1 MTQMGRSK
9 KTAAATEPVT
19 GRRVAKVPVIMQLE
33 ALECGAACLDMI
45 LAYYG
50 KWIPL
55 EQVRK
60 DCGVSRDG
68 SNANY
73 IRRAALNYGLN
84 AEGYRVEASYLEKE
98 GIFPCILFWNFNH
111 FVVLDGFR
119 KGKAVLNDPA
129 RGIIEVS
136 KEEFETSF
144 SGIIIEMSPGEG
156 FVPSG
161 SPKSILGFVKKK
173 MKGLAGSFLFAV
185 ILSAITAIVGMVT
198 PAFQRVF
205 LDRLLPGKSP
215 EWVTPFLVLTTAL
228 ALIQMITSVIERIF
242 SLKMEGKLAVTS
254 NSEYMWHVLRLPV
267 EFFSQRQTGDIAMR
281 KQTNATIASTMI
293 NTFTPLFLNIVM
305 MIFYL
310 FVMIRYNWI
319 LSMIGI
325 VTILINSSL
334 QKFVSNKKIN
344 ISRVMMRDAAKLQS
358 TTVSGIEMIET
369 IKASGVEDE
378 FFSKWA
384 GYQASVNRQEKK
396 GQHITQY
403 YGLLLAFVTQLS
415 NSLIL
420 ALGLLATM
428 RGYFSVG
435 MLFGFQTLLTSFTAP
450 VTQLTSA
457 RDLIREM
464 RTDMERIEDV
474 LEYPTDVDPER
485 LKLNES
491 ISYTK
496 LSGRVEMRNITF
508 GYSPLARPLI
518 ENFSL
523 TVEPGQKIAFVGA
536 SGCGKSTLAKL
547 LTGLYKPWSGEILYD
562 GKRIEDIDRNLF
574 TGSVAKVDQ
583 EVTLFEDTIAQNI
596 KMWDTSIENFEMI
609 LAARDAS
616 IHADII
622 DRDGGYNYVLHENG
636 KDLSGGQRQ
645 RLEIARVLA
654 QDPTVL
660 IMDEATSALD
670 ARTEA
675 EVVSSVHE
683 RGITCI
689 VVAHRLSTI
698 RDCDEIIVMDQG
710 HVVERGTH
718 KELFEKG
725 GLYKQLVTS
734 E

>member
-1 MTQMGRSK
+1 MGIWTK
-9 KTAAATEPVT
+9 KTGEKEPVT
-19 GRRVAKVPVIMQLE
+19 GKKVAKVPVIMQLE

-55 EQVRK
+55 EKVRK

-68 SNANY
+68 SNANH
-73 IRRAALNYGLN
+73 IRLAAINYGMN
-84 AEGYRVEASYLEKE
+84 AEGYKVEPEYLERE
-98 GIFPCILFWNFNH
+98 GIFPCILFWNANH

-129 RGIIEVS
+129 RGHVEVS
-136 KEEFETSF
+136 RQEFLDSF
-144 SGIIIEMSPGEG
+144 TGIIIELFPGENFVPEGKPKGIMG
-156 FVPSG
+156 FVR
-161 SPKSILGFVKKK
+161 KK
-173 MKGLAGSFLFAV
+173 MRGLGPSFAYAV
-185 ILSAITAIVGMVT
+185 ALSAIAALIGMIN
-198 PAFQRVF
+198 PALTRVF
-205 LDRLLPGKSP
+205 MDRLLPGKSP
-215 EWVTPFLVLTTAL
+215 EWVIPFLAIASGL
-228 ALIQMITSVIERIF
+228 AIIQIIISFVERIF
-242 SLKMEGKLAVTS
+242 SLKMEGKMAITS

-267 EFFSQRQTGDIAMR
+267 DFFSQRQTGDLAMR
-281 KQTNATIASTMI
+281 KLTNATIASTMI
-293 NTFTPLFLNIVM
+293 NTLTPLILNAVM

-310 FVMIRYNWI
+310 VVMVKYNVL
-319 LSMIGI
+319 LSMVG
-325 VTILINSSL
+325 VVSILINSAL
-334 QKFVSNKKIN
+334 QKYISNKKIN
-344 ISRVMMRDAAKLQS
+344 ISRVKLRDAAKLQS
-358 TTVSGIEMIET
+358 ATVSGIEMIET

-384 GYQASVNRQEKK
+384 GYQASVNKQEMTS
-396 GQHITQY
+396 QHITQY
-403 YGLLLAFVTQLS
+403 YGLILTFISAMT
-415 NSLIL
+415 NDLII
-420 ALGLLATM
+420 AIGLLSTM
-428 RGYFSVG
+428 TGNFTVG
-435 MLFGFQTLLTSFTAP
+435 MLSGFQLLLSNFRAP
-450 VTQLTSA
+450 VTMMTSA
-457 RDLIREM
+457 RDMIREM

-474 LEYPTDVDPER
+474 LEYPTDVNPEE
-485 LKLNES
+485 LNLQDDV
-491 ISYTK
+491 SYSK
-496 LSGRVEMRNITF
+496 LSGKIEMKNVTF
-508 GYSPLARPLI
+508 GYSPLGKPLLQ
-518 ENFSL
+518 NFNL

-547 LTGLYKPWSGEILYD
+547 LTGLYQPWSGEILFD
-562 GKRIEDIDRNLF
+562 GIPIDQIDRNRF

-583 EVTLFEDTIAQNI
+583 EVTLFEDTIGNNI
-596 KMWDTSIENFEMI
+596 KMWDNSIEDFEVI

-616 IHADII
+616 IHSDII
-622 DRDGGYNYVLHENG
+622 EREGGYRYMLRENG

-675 EVVSSVHE
+675 EVVESIHK

-710 HVVERGTH
+710 VVVERGTH
-718 KELFEKG
+718 AQLYQKG
-725 GLYKQLVTS
+725 GLYKELVTS

>member
-1 MTQMGRSK
+1 MTGK
-9 KTAAATEPVT
+9 K
-19 GRRVAKVPVIMQLE
+19 VAKVPVIMQLE

-50 KWIPL
+50 KWVPL

-73 IRRAALNYGLN
+73 IRRAAINYGLN
-84 AEGYRVEASYLEKE
+84 ADGYKVEASYLEKE
-98 GIFPCILFWNFNH
+98 GIFPCILFWSFNH

-119 KGKAVLNDPA
+119 KGRAVLNDPA
-129 RGIIEVS
+129 RGLIEVS
-136 KEEFETSF
+136 REEFESNF
-144 SGIIIEMSPGEG
+144 SGIIIEMSPGED
-156 FVPSG
+156 FEPSG
-161 SPKSILGFVKKK
+161 SPKSIMGFVRRK
-173 MKGLAGSFLFAV
+173 MKGLGPSFAFAV
-185 ILSAITAIVGMVT
+185 ALSAITALVGMVN
-198 PAFQRVF
+198 PALQRVF
-205 LDRLLPGKSP
+205 LDRLLSGKSP
-215 EWVTPFLVLTTAL
+215 EWVTPFLVLVTVFAV
-228 ALIQMITSVIERIF
+228 IQMITAVVERIF
-242 SLKMEGKLAVTS
+242 SLKMEGKLAITS

-293 NTFTPLFLNIVM
+293 NTFTPLILNVATM
-305 MIFYL
+305 LFYL
-310 FVMIRYNWI
+310 IVMIRYNVVLSLIGVISI
-319 LSMIGI
+319 L
-325 VTILINSSL
+325 LNSALS
-334 QKFVSNKKIN
+334 KYISNKKIN
-344 ISRVMMRDAAKLQS
+344 VSRVRLRDAAKLQS

-369 IKASGVEDE
+369 IKASGVEDA
-378 FFSKWA
+378 FFAKWA
-384 GYQASVNRQEKK
+384 GYQASVNRQDMK

-403 YGLLLAFVTQLS
+403 YGLILTFVTQLS
-415 NSLIL
+415 NDVIL
-420 ALGLLATM
+420 FLGLYLTM
-428 RGYFSVG
+428 TGHFTTG
-435 MLFGFQTLLTSFTAP
+435 MLFGFQTLLISFSSP
-450 VTQLTSA
+450 VNQLTSA

-474 LEYPTDVDPER
+474 LEYQTDVTPDS
-485 LKLNES
+485 LDLNDQ

-496 LSGRVEMRNITF
+496 LSGRVEMKNVTF
-508 GYSPLARPLI
+508 GYSPLAKPLI

-562 GKRIEDIDRNLF
+562 GHKLEEIDRNLF

-596 KMWDTSIENFEMI
+596 KMWDSSIENFEVI
-609 LAARDAS
+609 LASRDAS
-616 IHADII
+616 IHSDII
-622 DRDGGYNYVLHENG
+622 ERDGGYNYVLHENG

-675 EVVSSVHE
+675 EVVRSVQE

-718 KELFEKG
+718 KELFAKG
-725 GLYKQLVTS
+725 GLYRQLVTS

>member
-1 MTQMGRSK
+1 MGK
-9 KTAAATEPVT
+9 WNKYAAATEPVT
-19 GRRVAKVPVIMQLE
+19 GKKVAKVPVIMQLE
-33 ALECGAACLDMI
+33 ALECGAACLDMV

-55 EQVRK
+55 EKVRK

-73 IRRAALNYGLN
+73 IRRAAMNYGMN
-84 AEGYRVEASYLEKE
+84 ADGYKVEASYLEEE

-119 KGKAVLNDPA
+119 KGRAVLNDPA
-129 RGIIEVS
+129 RGLVEVS
-136 KEEFETSF
+136 KEEFESSF
-144 SGIIIEMSPGEG
+144 SGIIIELSPGEN
-156 FVPSG
+156 FVAEG
-161 SPKSILGFVKKK
+161 SPKSIMGFVRKK
-173 MKGLAGSFLFAV
+173 MRGLGPSFVFAV
-185 ILSAITAIVGMVT
+185 LLSAIVALAGMLN

-205 LDRLLPGKSP
+205 LDRLLSGKSP
-215 EWVTPFLVLTTAL
+215 EWVTPFLILVSAV
-228 ALIQMITSVIERIF
+228 ALIQIISGVVERIF
-242 SLKMEGKLAVTS
+242 SLRMEGKLAVTS

-267 EFFSQRQTGDIAMR
+267 EFYSQRQAGDIAMR
-281 KQTNATIASTMI
+281 KQTNSTIASTMI
-293 NTFTPLFLNIVM
+293 NTFTPLILNACM

-310 FVMIRYNWI
+310 FVMVRYSPL
-319 LSMIGI
+319 LSLIG
-325 VTILINSSL
+325 VVSILINSSL
-334 QKFVSNKKIN
+334 QKHYSHKKIN
-344 ISRVMMRDAAKLQS
+344 VSRVRLRDMAKLQS

-369 IKASGVEDE
+369 IKAGGVEDE

-384 GYQASVNRQEKK
+384 GYQASVNRQAMA

-403 YGLLLAFVTQLS
+403 SGLVLAFVTQLS
-415 NSLIL
+415 NDLIL
-420 ALGLLATM
+420 ALGLLFTM
-428 RGYFSVG
+428 SGHFTIG
-435 MLFGFQTLLTSFTAP
+435 MLWGFQTLLTNFTAP

-474 LEYPTDVDPER
+474 LEYQTDVSPDS
-485 LKLNES
+485 LKLNDD
-491 ISYTK
+491 ISYVK
-496 LSGRVEMRNITF
+496 LSGKVEMKNVTF
-508 GYSPLARPLI
+508 GYSPLAKPLI

-547 LTGLYKPWSGEILYD
+547 LTGLYKPWSGEILFD
-562 GKRIEDIDRNLF
+562 GKKLEDIDRNLF

-583 EVTLFEDTIAQNI
+583 EVTLFEDTIAANI
-596 KMWDTSIENFEMI
+596 KMWDTSIEGFEMI

-616 IHADII
+616 IHSDII
-622 DRDGGYNYVLHENG
+622 ARDGGYNYVLHENG

-654 QDPTVL
+654 QDPTIM

-675 EVVSSVHE
+675 AVVQSVQQ

-698 RDCDEIIVMDQG
+698 RDCDEIIVMDHG

-718 KELFEKG
+718 KELYEKG
-725 GLYKQLVTS
+725 GLYRELVTS

>member
-1 MTQMGRSK
+1 M
-9 KTAAATEPVT
+9 
-19 GRRVAKVPVIMQLE
+19 
-33 ALECGAACLDMI
+33 
-45 LAYYG
+45 
-50 KWIPL
+50 
-55 EQVRK
+55 
-60 DCGVSRDG
+60 
-68 SNANY
+68 
-73 IRRAALNYGLN
+73 
-84 AEGYRVEASYLEKE
+84 
-98 GIFPCILFWNFNH
+98 
-111 FVVLDGFR
+111 
-119 KGKAVLNDPA
+119 
-129 RGIIEVS
+129 
-136 KEEFETSF
+136 
-144 SGIIIEMSPGEG
+144 
-156 FVPSG
+156 
-161 SPKSILGFVKKK
+161 
-173 MKGLAGSFLFAV
+173 FAV
-185 ILSAITAIVGMVT
+185 ILSAVTALVGMVN
-198 PAFQRVF
+198 PAVQRVF
-205 LDRLLPGKSP
+205 LDWLLPGKKP
-215 EWVTPFLVLTTAL
+215 EWVMPFMFITASL
-228 ALIQMITSVIERIF
+228 AVIQMAAAVVDRIF
-242 SLKMEGKLAVTS
+242 SLRMEGKLAVTS

-281 KQTNATIASTMI
+281 KKTNASIASTMI
-293 NTFTPLFLNIVM
+293 NTFTPLILNVGM
-305 MIFYL
+305 MFFYL

-319 LSMIGI
+319 LSMIG
-325 VTILINSSL
+325 VASILVNSMLS
-334 QKFVSNKKIN
+334 KYISNKKIN
-344 ISRVMMRDAAKLQS
+344 ISRVMLRDAAKLQS
-358 TTVSGIEMIET
+358 ATVSGIEMIET

-384 GYQASVNRQEKK
+384 GYQASVNRQEMTS
-396 GQHITQY
+396 QNITQY
-403 YGLLLAFVTQLS
+403 YGLLLGFVTQLS
-415 NSLIL
+415 NDIIL
-420 ALGLLATM
+420 ALGLLFTM
-428 RGYFSVG
+428 SGSFSVG
-435 MLFGFQTLLTSFTAP
+435 MLFGFQTLLSNFTAP
-450 VTQLTSA
+450 VTELTSA

-474 LEYPTDVDPER
+474 LEYKTDVQPES
-485 LKLNES
+485 LSLNED

-496 LSGRVEMRNITF
+496 LSGRVEMKNVTF
-508 GYSPLARPLI
+508 GYSPLAKPLI

-547 LTGLYKPWSGEILYD
+547 LTGLYKPWSGEILFD
-562 GKRIEDIDRNLF
+562 GKRLEDIDRNLF

-596 KMWDTSIENFEMI
+596 KMWDNSIENFEVI

-616 IHADII
+616 IHSDII
-622 DRDGGYNYVLHENG
+622 ERDGGYNYVLRENG

-675 EVVSSVHE
+675 EVVQSVHE

-718 KELFEKG
+718 EELYKKG

>member
-1 MTQMGRSK
+1 MWNK
-9 KTAAATEPVT
+9 NIAATEPVT
-19 GRRVAKVPVIMQLE
+19 GKKVAKVPVIMQLE
-33 ALECGAACLDMI
+33 ALECGAACLTMI

-55 EQVRK
+55 EKVRK

-73 IRRAALNYGLN
+73 IRRAAINYGLN
-84 AEGYRVEASYLEKE
+84 AEGFRVEPSYLEKE
-98 GIFPCILFWNFNH
+98 GIFPCIAFWNFNH
-111 FVVLDGFR
+111 FVVVDGFR
-119 KGKAVLNDPA
+119 KGRAVLNDPA
-129 RGIIEVS
+129 RGLIEVS
-136 KEEFETSF
+136 KEEFESCF
-144 SGIIIEMSPGEG
+144 SGIIIEMAPGEG
-156 FVPSG
+156 FVPEG
-161 SPKSILGFVKKK
+161 SPKSIMGFVRRK
-173 MKGLAGSFLFAV
+173 MKGLGPSFVFAV
-185 ILSAITAIVGMVT
+185 LLSGITAMVGMLN

-205 LDRLLPGKSP
+205 LDNLLSGRNP
-215 EWVTPFLVLTTAL
+215 EWVTPFLILVSAVT
-228 ALIQMITSVIERIF
+228 LIQIVNAVVERIF
-242 SLKMEGKLAVTS
+242 SLKMEGKLAISS

-293 NTFTPLFLNIVM
+293 NTFTPLILNAGM

-310 FVMIRYNWI
+310 IVMVRYNLV
-319 LSMIGI
+319 LSLIGI
-325 VTILINSSL
+325 TSILVNSTL
-334 QKFVSNKKIN
+334 QKHISNRKIN
-344 ISRVMMRDAAKLQS
+344 VSRVRLRDAAKLQS

-369 IKASGVEDE
+369 IKAAGVEDE

-384 GYQASVNRQEKK
+384 GYQASVNRQDMK

-403 YGLLLAFVTQLS
+403 SGLLLGFVTQLS
-415 NSLIL
+415 NDLIL
-420 ALGLLATM
+420 ALGLLFVMSGNFT
-428 RGYFSVG
+428 VG

-474 LEYPTDVDPER
+474 LEYQTDVSPES
-485 LKLNES
+485 LKLNDD
-491 ISYTK
+491 IQYVK
-496 LSGRVEMRNITF
+496 LGGKVELKNVTF
-508 GYSPLARPLI
+508 GYSPLAKPLI

-536 SGCGKSTLAKL
+536 SGCGKSTIAKL
-547 LTGLYKPWSGEILYD
+547 LTGLYKPWSGEILFD
-562 GKRIEDIDRNLF
+562 GKRLEDIDRNLF

-583 EVTLFEDTIAQNI
+583 DVTLFEDTIASNI
-596 KMWDTSIENFEMI
+596 KMWDNSIENFEVI

-616 IHADII
+616 IHDDII
-622 DRDGGYNYVLHENG
+622 ARDGGYNYILHENG

-654 QDPTVL
+654 QDPTIL

-675 EVVSSVHE
+675 EVVQSVQE

-698 RDCDEIIVMDQG
+698 RDCDEIIVMDNG

-718 KELFEKG
+718 KELYAKD
-725 GLYKQLVTS
+725 GLYRKLVTS

>member
-1 MTQMGRSK
+1 MGMWKSK
-9 KTAAATEPVT
+9 KYAVEPVT

-55 EQVRK
+55 EKVRK

-73 IRRAALNYGLN
+73 IRRAAINYGLN
-84 AEGYRVEASYLEKE
+84 ADGYKVEASYLEKE

-119 KGKAVLNDPA
+119 KGRAVLNDPA
-129 RGIIEVS
+129 RGHVEVS
-136 KEEFETSF
+136 KEEFESSF
-144 SGIIIEMSPGEG
+144 SGIMIEMSPGEN
-156 FVPSG
+156 FVPEG
-161 SPKSILGFVKKK
+161 SPKSIMGFVRRK
-173 MKGLAGSFLFAV
+173 MRGLGPSFLFAV
-185 ILSAITAIVGMVT
+185 ILSAVTALVGMVN
-198 PAFQRVF
+198 PAVQRVF
-205 LDRLLPGKSP
+205 LDWLLPGKKP
-215 EWVTPFLVLTTAL
+215 EWVMPFMFITASL
-228 ALIQMITSVIERIF
+228 AVIQMAAAVVDRIF
-242 SLKMEGKLAVTS
+242 SLRMEGKLAVTS

-281 KQTNATIASTMI
+281 KKTNASIASTMI
-293 NTFTPLFLNIVM
+293 NTFTPLILNVGM
-305 MIFYL
+305 MFFYL

-319 LSMIGI
+319 LSMIG
-325 VTILINSSL
+325 VASILVNSMLS
-334 QKFVSNKKIN
+334 KYISNKKIN
-344 ISRVMMRDAAKLQS
+344 ISRVMLRDAAKLQS
-358 TTVSGIEMIET
+358 ATVSGIEMIET

-384 GYQASVNRQEKK
+384 GYQASVNRQEMTS
-396 GQHITQY
+396 QNITQY
-403 YGLLLAFVTQLS
+403 YGLLLGFVTQLT
-415 NSLIL
+415 NDIIL
-420 ALGLLATM
+420 ALGLLFTM
-428 RGYFSVG
+428 SGSFSVG
-435 MLFGFQTLLTSFTAP
+435 MLFGFQTLLSNFTAP
-450 VTQLTSA
+450 VTELTSA

-474 LEYPTDVDPER
+474 LEYKTDVQPES
-485 LKLNES
+485 LSLNED

-496 LSGRVEMRNITF
+496 LSGRVEMKNVTF
-508 GYSPLARPLI
+508 GYSPLAKPLI

-547 LTGLYKPWSGEILYD
+547 LTGLYKPWSGEILFD
-562 GKRIEDIDRNLF
+562 GKRLEDIDRNLF

-596 KMWDTSIENFEMI
+596 KMWDNSIENFEVI

-616 IHADII
+616 IHSDII
-622 DRDGGYNYVLHENG
+622 ERDGGYNYVLRENG

-675 EVVSSVHE
+675 EVVQSVHE

-718 KELFEKG
+718 EELYKKG